1 MRELFKHRTDDD
13 CALAFIY
20 GSKKS
25 DSELWYTDAV
35 SRMAK
40 Q

>member
-1 MRELFKHRTDDD
+1 MLESMRELFTRRTNDD

-25 DSELWYTDAV
+25 DS
-35 SRMAK
+35 
-40 Q
+40 